1 MSIIAAH
8 PLVTIGLVSLLL
20 SLMAIGLS
28 LNAIMR
34 RISTLQRQFFSYV
47 SLGGNDYPPANIAMK
62 NGRPALELKTT
73 PSAGNKTEVT
83 QRVAGRDSLY
93 QSAIELFQRGHSI
106 DQVIQS
112 CQLSVGEAEFIHA
125 LHGK

>member
-1 MSIIAAH
+1 MSIIAAY
-8 PLVTIGLVSLLL
+8 PLVTIGLVGLLL

-34 RISTLQRQFFSYV
+34 RISKLQRQFFSYV
-47 SLGGNDYPPANIAMK
+47 SLGGNDYHPSNVATRIGHAVEM
-62 NGRPALELKTT
+62 KTT
-73 PSAGNKTEVT
+73 HPAANKTEIT
-83 QRVAGRDSLY
+83 PRVAGRDSVY
-93 QSAIELFQRGHSI
+93 QSAIELFQLGHSI